1 MMQILQR
8 LVLAAVLLAS
18 LAACESQEQPTAPSA
33 EQLAA
38 AKAQMEAKAE
48 QHFALYDQMI
58 KADNAELALPLAEEL
73 LTMYPQS
80 AAAARVGKDIEALR
94 ERAHG
99 EGESRRMSRLWAY
112 QVAPMA
118 GGTQSTASINSNADP
133 KVAGEPVRLVLRRH
147 TEWGESVF
155 LYGNEP
161 GFTCGKP
168 CRITLHFDDAKP
180 VTLEGSIPPTGEPAI
195 FIEEDK
201 AFVKRMQAAKRVAID
216 VNEKGRAPRSLVFDV
231 GGFSADKYQPLPKK

>member
-1 MMQILQR
+1 MSSTCR
-8 LVLAAVLLAS
+8 LAVLFAVS
-18 LAACESQEQPTAPSA
+18 AALAACQSQEQPTAPSA

-99 EGESRRMSRLWAY
+99 EGESRRMTRLWAY

-118 GGTQSTASINSNADP
+118 GGTQSTASINSNA
-133 KVAGEPVRLVLRRH
+133 ARL
-147 TEWGESVF
+147 WG
-155 LYGNEP
+155 
-161 GFTCGKP
+161 
-168 CRITLHFDDAKP
+168 CRW
-180 VTLEGSIPPTGEPAI
+180 IP
-195 FIEEDK
+195 
-201 AFVKRMQAAKRVAID
+201 
-216 VNEKGRAPRSLVFDV
+216 NSLALL
-231 GGFSADKYQPLPKK
+231 GA

>member
-1 MMQILQR
+1 MPSTCR
-8 LVLAAVLLAS
+8 LAVLFAVS
-18 LAACESQEQPTAPSA
+18 AALAACQSQEQPTAPRP
-33 EQLAA
+33 EQLVA
-38 AKAQMEAKAE
+38 AKAHMEAQGE

-231 GGFSADKYQPLPKK
+231 GGFSVDKYQPLPKN

>member
-73 LTMYPQS
+73 LAMYPQS
-80 AAAARVGKDIEALR
+80 AAAARVGPDIEALR
-94 ERAHG
+94 ERAHS
-99 EGESRRMSRLWAY
+99 EGESRRMSRLWSY

-147 TEWGESVF
+147 TNGARVF
-155 LYGNEP
+155 SSTATSP
-161 GFTCGKP
+161 GSPVASRVASP
-168 CRITLHFDDAKP
+168 CISTMP
-180 VTLEGSIPPTGEPAI
+180 SPSPLEGSIPPTGEPAI

-201 AFVKRMQAAKRVAID
+201 AFLKRMQAAKRVAID